1 MLNSQELRLVY
12 QGAYIPEHVPSYV
25 EAVSS
30 AESHL
35 HDDYICFTRGT
46 HLIFIGYPLGEEV
59 HDTPS
64 AYESACERF
73 HPFTATVIAPRVL
86 FPDQTN
92 DVQPRDSYYRLDLP
106 VEPLDPELSY
116 MVRRASRELKVTEG
130 TFGKDHKR
138 MVKDFISGHELTQEH
153 ELILGRIPHYLKRSG
168 TARLLE
174 ARKGDKLEAFTI
186 VDLGSANYAFYLFNF
201 RSLEENIPGASDLLF
216 YEMARLAQSDDKK
229 AINLGLGV
237 HPGIRRFKEKWGGIA
252 FLPYASMVVRRQP
265 LILDALVDK
274 L

>member
-1 MLNSQELRLVY
+1 MLNSEELRLVY
-12 QGAYIPEHVPSYV
+12 QRAYIPEHLPNYV

-35 HDDYICFTRGT
+35 HDDYLCFTRGT
-46 HLIFIGYPLGEEV
+46 HLIFIGYPLKARAKKALQ
-59 HDTPS
+59 S
-64 AYESACERF
+64 YESACERF
-73 HPFTATVIAPRVL
+73 HPSTAAVIAPRVL

-116 MVRRASRELKVTEG
+116 MVRRASRELKVAEG

-216 YEMARLAQSDDKK
+216 YEMARLALSDDKK

-237 HPGIRRFKEKWGGIA
+237 HPGIRRFKEKWGGTP
-252 FLPYASMVVRRQP
+252 FLPCCSAFIRRKP
-265 LILDALVDK
+265 LEMDGLVNK